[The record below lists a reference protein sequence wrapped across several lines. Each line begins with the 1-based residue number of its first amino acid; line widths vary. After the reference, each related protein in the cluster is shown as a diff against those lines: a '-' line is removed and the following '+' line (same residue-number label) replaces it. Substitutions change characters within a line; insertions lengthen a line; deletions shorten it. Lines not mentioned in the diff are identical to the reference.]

1 MTRPSRKFTAAA
13 LAALGL
19 SSLSPVQLGAAL
31 IAAGTAAL
39 WASPALA
46 QNQIPGVGIVVKHGR
61 SATIAP
67 SDANGEVRLTGLEP
81 GEYSVRVFE
90 GAEEVPMRVG
100 RDGRLAFVAWEDAKA
115 PDPRAADP
123 RARRALPVVR
133 RWAEQIA
140 FGDGRDTTAILA
152 KPGPGLVDGPC
163 DEPPCP
169 FRPRQAGLIDVNTS
183 PAEELVPGLVNSPG
197 AARAIV
203 AERNSGG
210 PFKGLVDFARRVCPK
225 VAVDF
230 EDASIKFADQTMLVR
245 RGTGSPKNAGFKC
258 ARGTGE
264 LELLGKK
271 HNYVGH
277 VTLLR

>member
-1 MTRPSRKFTAAA
+1 MTTLKKR
-13 LAALGL
+13 
-19 SSLSPVQLGAAL
+19 LGAAL
-31 IAAGTAAL
+31 GALALISGAVPGTVGTAAAVDRGQHL
-39 WASPALA
+39 IRGGPYLIKSG
-46 QNQIPGVGIVVKHGR
+46 PGDI
-61 SATIAP
+61 SIIAP
-67 SDANGEVRLTGLEP
+67 SDVNGETRITGLEP
-81 GEYSVRVFE
+81 GSYSVRELE
-90 GAEEVPMRVG
+90 GGEVTTMRVG
-100 RDGRLAFVAWEDAKA
+100 RDGRLAFVSWEDTKG

-140 FGDGRDTTAILA
+140 FGDGKDATAILA
-152 KPGPGLVDGPC
+152 MPGSAVVDGPC

-169 FRPRQAGLIDVNTS
+169 FRPRQAGLIDVNAS
-183 PAEELVPGLVNSPG
+183 PAEELVSSLTNSPE

-210 PFKGLVDFARRVCPK
+210 PFKGVVDFARRICPK

-230 EDASIKFADQTMLVR
+230 EDASVKFADQTMLVR

-264 LELLGKK
+264 LELFGKK

-277 VTLLR
+277 VTLLK